1 MQVRKNARVPRLGGL
16 LERRPR
22 KTVVR
27 RRAWLV
33 ENTGDM
39 GLQISFIFLRGVADA
54 AAFDRI
60 DHSSDCRVI
69 DLRRYSTVLE
79 VEKFGEA
86 QSIA

>member
-1 MQVRKNARVPRLGGL
+1 M
-16 LERRPR
+16 
-22 KTVVR
+22 
-27 RRAWLV
+27 
-33 ENTGDM
+33 
-39 GLQISFIFLRGVADA
+39 QISYIFLRGVADG